1 MDKDGTKPT
10 NQVIRDAVHRG
21 FVGGTSGAMAMT
33 IQVSRI
39 FFLNVISKIR
49 QIN

>member
-33 IQVSRI
+33 IQVSR
-39 FFLNVISKIR
+39 FFS
-49 QIN
+49 